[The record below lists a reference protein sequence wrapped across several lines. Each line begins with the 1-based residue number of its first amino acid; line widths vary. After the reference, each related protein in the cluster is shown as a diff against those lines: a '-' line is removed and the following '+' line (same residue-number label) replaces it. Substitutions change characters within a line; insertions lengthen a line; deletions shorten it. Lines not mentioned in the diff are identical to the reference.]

1 MQMMTIVQHRSRRAG
16 IVLAVAVVAI
26 FAGLFTAGLLLA
38 SQQGKRPVAGS
49 VAPDFSLPL
58 YPGYRAGFSDTLRL
72 SDLHGQVVVINF
84 WASWCVECRKEAPGL
99 EASYRRYKDRGA
111 VFLGVDYLDT
121 EPAALAYLR
130 EYDTTYPAG
139 IDLQQQ
145 IAHLYRITGV
155 PETFVVDKSGIIR
168 YVAVQRVSE
177 AELEAVIEP
186 LLAR

>member
-1 MQMMTIVQHRSRRAG
+1 
-16 IVLAVAVVAI
+16 L
-26 FAGLFTAGLLLA
+26 AGLFAVGLLLA
-38 SQQGKRPVAGS
+38 SQQGKRPVAGIP
-49 VAPDFSLPL
+49 APDFSLPL
-58 YPGYRAGFSDTLRL
+58 YADYRAEFSNTLRL
-72 SDLHGQVVVINF
+72 SDLRGRVIVINF

-99 EASYRRYKDRGA
+99 EATYRRYKDRGV

-130 EYDTTYPAG
+130 EYDTTYPVG
-139 IDLQQQ
+139 VDLQQQ

-155 PETFVVDKSGIIR
+155 PETFVVDKSGIVR
-168 YVAVQRVSE
+168 YVAIQRVSE